1 MKYKAVIFDMDG
13 TLVNSIYGL
22 MHSMNNVLGR
32 HGLDKI
38 NIQQSKTYVGNGI
51 KEFVRKAA
59 RNDNP
64 EDPLL
69 MQYYLEMLEEYSKN
83 WDYQMSAYDGIIELL
98 KSLAQKY
105 IKLGVNTNKNE
116 DIAKLIVDKYF
127 PGYFSCL
134 VGGRTSLPRKPDPAG
149 AILIANE
156 LGVHPTE
163 CIYMG
168 DSDVDIKT
176 AKNANMYAVGALW
189 GFRSREELIGAGAD
203 MVISEPMELLKVL
216 D

>member
-1 MKYKAVIFDMDG
+1 M
-13 TLVNSIYGL
+13 
-22 MHSMNNVLGR
+22 
-32 HGLDKI
+32 
-38 NIQQSKTYVGNGI
+38 
-51 KEFVRKAA
+51 
-59 RNDNP
+59 
-64 EDPLL
+64 
-69 MQYYLEMLEEYSKN
+69 
-83 WDYQMSAYDGIIELL
+83 
-98 KSLAQKY
+98 
-105 IKLGVNTNKNE
+105 
-116 DIAKLIVDKYF
+116 
-127 PGYFSCL
+127 
-134 VGGRTSLPRKPDPAG
+134 GGRTSLPRKPDPAG